1 MLQNFGRVLDHPR
14 NDNLI
19 DYRLDFLYEG
29 IRRSIFTITMEA
41 DSLRTIINRCFLSWP
56 LYVQYYIATIDLL
69 DV

>member
-1 MLQNFGRVLDHPR
+1 MAHNYGRILDHPR

-41 DSLRTIINRCFLSWP
+41 DSLKTIINRYRCLFS
-56 LYVQYYIATIDLL
+56 
-69 DV
+69 